1 MNKSEYVSYLLDDL
15 EELLADEAKSSYH
28 LSAAKTFD
36 DDKDPILLVDY
47 PSSSMRAYV
56 IPYNK
61 RIIKDANNYR
71 EITMNFVTQL
81 RELKENII
89 LDINNFEHAL
99 NNTNDFMNISTNTE
113 IAMQTPIAR
122 LHSDE
127 YYEEYDTDSYRE
139 FCDTVDDWLRDY
151 EVEHN
156 CDIYDVDY
164 EVLYDDYND
173 NDDSF
178 LETMLNNL
186 DKFDITYN
194 TVSEDRQEESD
205 NTVQD
210 LTSTEEQE
218 SENPLDTNERIILNH
233 TESYYDDFDTDDYE
247 EFKNAVNDYIE
258 DYNKTVSEDERV
270 GSLSELSEFILKDLY
285 ENDYLDDDASFLEV
299 MEDNFGKI
307 DFEAIERRNLIP
319 DENGYIPHH
328 ARNYYEDYDT
338 DYLDAFT
345 ETAKEWIEDYEHLN
359 GVTVTIDEDAFDELN
374 DIYQDNDYSFNA
386 TMVNNIGKLFYIT
399 NHPEEYYNRLDGII
413 NDEDHFVKNAKEWI
427 NDNSKYLVDLD
438 KNDINNI
445 DYEDIYDNYC
455 NNGISFVDT
464 MLNSM
469 VDYGYLKEDPRE
481 GRVFESPER
490 HTPVENIDTHIQ
502 NRRNALELRE
512 LYNEA
517 KDFNNVKDKVRN
529 FNLSEN
535 DLANPNIYHN
545 DDGVGLIIIFDE
557 NTKLKVSKNMY
568 DKWENDCSVDY
579 ISASVM
585 INETRNYIR
594 DNNLYSEETP
604 DIPFD

>member
-15 EELLADEAKSSYH
+15 EEVLADEAKSSYH

-36 DDKDPILLVDY
+36 DDKNPILLVDY
-47 PSSSMRAYV
+47 PNSAMRAYE
-56 IPYNK
+56 IPYDK
-61 RIIKDANNYR
+61 RTIKDSINYR
-71 EITMNFVTQL
+71 EVTRNFGFQITT
-81 RELKENII
+81 LKTSIVS
-89 LDINNFEHAL
+89 DINTFENSLNL
-99 NNTNDFMNISTNTE
+99 NNTNNFMNVPTDTE
-113 IAMQTPIAR
+113 IAR

-127 YYEEYDTDSYRE
+127 YYEEYDTEDYAE
-139 FCDTVDDWLRDY
+139 FCDTVQDWVIDY
-151 EVEHN
+151 ELEHN
-156 CDIYDVDY
+156 CNIDNIDY
-164 EVLYDDYND
+164 GALYDDYND

-178 LETMLNNL
+178 LETMLSNL
-186 DKFDITYN
+186 DKFNITYN
-194 TVSEDRQEESD
+194 TVSENRQEEFD
-205 NTVQD
+205 NAVQD

-218 SENPLDTNERIILNH
+218 SENPLDTDERIVLKH
-233 TESYYDDFDTDDYE
+233 TEDFYEDFDPDNFD
-247 EFKNAVNDYIE
+247 EFQDAVNDYVE
-258 DYNKTVSEDERV
+258 DYNKTVSEDKKIQ
-270 GSLSELSEFILKDLY
+270 GYSYSELLIEDLY
-285 ENDYLDDDASFLEV
+285 ENDYLSGDDSFLEI

-307 DFEAIERRNLIP
+307 DFEAIEQCNLIP

-338 DYLDAFT
+338 DYLDEFT

-359 GVTVTIDEDAFDELN
+359 EVTVTIDEDAFDELN

-399 NHPEEYYNRLDGII
+399 NHPEEYYDRLDGII

-427 NDNSKYLVDLD
+427 NDNAKYLVDLD

-512 LYNEA
+512 LYNKA
-517 KDFNNVKDKVRN
+517 KDFDNVKDKVRN

-535 DLANPNIYHN
+535 DLSNPNIYHN
-545 DDGVGLIIIFDE
+545 VCNIGLIIVFDE
-557 NTKLKVSKNMY
+557 NTKLKVSKNLY
-568 DKWENDCSVDY
+568 NKWENDYSKDY
-579 ISASVM
+579 IFDCV
-585 INETRNYIR
+585 RNNRNR
-594 DNNLYSEETP
+594 DNNLYSEETQ

>member
-56 IPYNK
+56 IPYSK
-61 RIIKDANNYR
+61 RIVKDANNYR

-113 IAMQTPIAR
+113 IAMPAPIAR

-127 YYEEYDTDSYRE
+127 YYEEYDTEDYAE
-139 FCDTVDDWLRDY
+139 FCDTVHDWLRDY

-156 CDIYDVDY
+156 CDIYGADY
-164 EVLYDDYND
+164 GALYDDYND

-186 DKFDITYN
+186 DKFDITYH
-194 TVSEDRQEESD
+194 TVSEDRQEES
-205 NTVQD
+205 NNAVQD

-218 SENPLDTNERIILNH
+218 SENPLDTNERIVLNH
-233 TESYYDDFDTDDYE
+233 TEDYYDDFDTDDYE

-258 DYNKTVSEDERV
+258 DYNKTVSEDKRV
-270 GSLSELSEFILKDLY
+270 GSLSEFMLEDLY
-285 ENDYLDDDASFLEV
+285 ENDYLDNDDSFLEV
-299 MEDNFGKI
+299 MEDNVGKI
-307 DFEAIERRNLIP
+307 DFEAIEHHNLIP

-338 DYLDAFT
+338 DYLDEFT

-359 GVTVTIDEDAFDELN
+359 GVTVTIDEDAFDKLN

-502 NRRNALELRE
+502 NRRNTLELRE

-517 KDFNNVKDKVRN
+517 KDFDNVKDKVRN

-557 NTKLKVSKNMY
+557 NTKLKVSNNLF
-568 DKWENDCSVDY
+568 DKWVTDYFVDY
-579 ISASVM
+579 IADCV
-585 INETRNYIR
+585 IENERREDT
-594 DNNLYSEETP
+594 LYSEETQ
-604 DIPFD
+604 DISLD

>member
-61 RIIKDANNYR
+61 RIVKDANNYR

-99 NNTNDFMNISTNTE
+99 NNTNDFMNVPTNTE
-113 IAMQTPIAR
+113 IAMPAPIAR

-156 CDIYDVDY
+156 CDIHDVDY
-164 EVLYDDYND
+164 EVLYDNYND
-173 NDDSF
+173 NEDSF
-178 LETMLNNL
+178 LETMINSLYEFN
-186 DKFDITYN
+186 ISYH

-218 SENPLDTNERIILNH
+218 SENPLDTNERIILKH
-233 TESYYDDFDTDDYE
+233 TEDYYEDFDADDYE
-247 EFKNAVNDYIE
+247 EFKNAVSDYME
-258 DYNKTVSEDERV
+258 DYNKTVSAYGRFTIAPF
-270 GSLSELSEFILKDLY
+270 SESVLEDLY
-285 ENDYLDDDASFLEV
+285 ENDFLNNDDSFLEI
-299 MEDNFGKI
+299 MEDNVGKI
-307 DFEAIERRNLIP
+307 DFEAIEQHNLIP

-338 DYLDAFT
+338 DYLDEFT

-359 GVTVTIDEDAFDELN
+359 GVTVTIDEDAFDKLN

-502 NRRNALELRE
+502 NRRNTLELRE

-517 KDFNNVKDKVRN
+517 KDFDNVKDKVRN

-557 NTKLKVSKNMY
+557 NTKLKVSNNLF
-568 DKWENDCSVDY
+568 DKWVTDYFVDY
-579 ISASVM
+579 IADCV
-585 INETRNYIR
+585 IENERREDT
-594 DNNLYSEETP
+594 LYSEETQ
-604 DIPFD
+604 DISLD

>member
-15 EELLADEAKSSYH
+15 EEVLADEAKSSYH

-36 DDKDPILLVDY
+36 DDKNPILLVDY
-47 PSSSMRAYV
+47 PNSAMRAYE
-56 IPYNK
+56 IPYDK
-61 RIIKDANNYR
+61 RTIKDSINYR
-71 EITMNFVTQL
+71 EVTRNFGFQITT
-81 RELKENII
+81 LKTSIVS
-89 LDINNFEHAL
+89 DINTFENSLNL
-99 NNTNDFMNISTNTE
+99 NNTNNFMNVPTDTE
-113 IAMQTPIAR
+113 IAR

-127 YYEEYDTDSYRE
+127 YYEEYDTEDYAE
-139 FCDTVDDWLRDY
+139 FCDTVQDWVIDY
-151 EVEHN
+151 ELEHN
-156 CDIYDVDY
+156 CNIDNIDY
-164 EVLYDDYND
+164 GALYDDYND

-178 LETMLNNL
+178 LETMLSNL
-186 DKFDITYN
+186 DKFNITYN
-194 TVSEDRQEESD
+194 TVSENRQEEFD
-205 NTVQD
+205 NAVQD

-218 SENPLDTNERIILNH
+218 SENPLDTDERIVLKH
-233 TESYYDDFDTDDYE
+233 TEDFYEDFDPDNFD
-247 EFKNAVNDYIE
+247 EFQDAVNDYVE
-258 DYNKTVSEDERV
+258 DYNKTVSEDKKIQ
-270 GSLSELSEFILKDLY
+270 GYSYSELLIEDLY
-285 ENDYLDDDASFLEV
+285 ENDYLSGDDSFLEI

-307 DFEAIERRNLIP
+307 DFEAIEQRNLIP

-338 DYLDAFT
+338 DYLDEFT

-359 GVTVTIDEDAFDELN
+359 EVTVTIDEDAFDELN

-427 NDNSKYLVDLD
+427 NDNAKYLVDLD

-512 LYNEA
+512 LYNKA
-517 KDFNNVKDKVRN
+517 KDFDNVKDKVRN

-535 DLANPNIYHN
+535 DLSNPNIYHN
-545 DDGVGLIIIFDE
+545 VCNIGLIIVFDE
-557 NTKLKVSKNMY
+557 NTKLKVSKNLY
-568 DKWENDCSVDY
+568 NKWENDYSKDY
-579 ISASVM
+579 IFDCV
-585 INETRNYIR
+585 RNNRNR
-594 DNNLYSEETP
+594 DNNLYSEETQ

>member
-15 EELLADEAKSSYH
+15 EEVLADEAKSSYH

-36 DDKDPILLVDY
+36 DDKNPILLVDY
-47 PSSSMRAYV
+47 PNSAMRAYE
-56 IPYNK
+56 IPYDK
-61 RIIKDANNYR
+61 RTIKDSINYR
-71 EITMNFVTQL
+71 EVTRNFGIQITT
-81 RELKENII
+81 LKTSIVS
-89 LDINNFEHAL
+89 DINTFENSLNL
-99 NNTNDFMNISTNTE
+99 NNTNDFMNVPTDTE
-113 IAMQTPIAR
+113 IAR

-127 YYEEYDTDSYRE
+127 YYEEYDTEDYAE
-139 FCDTVDDWLRDY
+139 FCDTVQDWVIDY
-151 EVEHN
+151 ELEHN
-156 CDIYDVDY
+156 CNIDNIDY
-164 EVLYDDYND
+164 GALYDDYND

-178 LETMLNNL
+178 LETMLSNL
-186 DKFDITYN
+186 DKFNITYN
-194 TVSEDRQEESD
+194 TVSENRQEEFD
-205 NTVQD
+205 NAVQD

-218 SENPLDTNERIILNH
+218 SENPLDTDERIVLKH
-233 TESYYDDFDTDDYE
+233 TEDFYEDFDPDNFD
-247 EFKNAVNDYIE
+247 EFQDAVNDYVE
-258 DYNKTVSEDERV
+258 DYNKTVSENKKIQ
-270 GSLSELSEFILKDLY
+270 GYSYSELLIEDLY
-285 ENDYLDDDASFLEV
+285 ENDYLSGDDSFLEI

-307 DFEAIERRNLIP
+307 DFEAIERHNLIP
-319 DENGYIPHH
+319 DENGYTPHH
-328 ARNYYEDYDT
+328 TRDYYEDYDT
-338 DYLDAFT
+338 DYLDEFT

-359 GVTVTIDEDAFDELN
+359 EVTVTIDEDAFDELN

-427 NDNSKYLVDLD
+427 SDNAKYLVDLD

-512 LYNEA
+512 LYNKA
-517 KDFNNVKDKVRN
+517 KDFDNVKDKVRN

-535 DLANPNIYHN
+535 DLSNPNIYHN
-545 DDGVGLIIIFDE
+545 VCNIGLIIVFDE
-557 NTKLKVSKNMY
+557 NTKLKVSKNLY
-568 DKWENDCSVDY
+568 NKWENDYSKDY
-579 ISASVM
+579 IFDCV
-585 INETRNYIR
+585 RNNRNR
-594 DNNLYSEETP
+594 DNNLYSEETQ

>member
-61 RIIKDANNYR
+61 RIVKDANNYR

-99 NNTNDFMNISTNTE
+99 NNTNDFMNVPTNTE
-113 IAMQTPIAR
+113 IAMPAPIAR

-156 CDIYDVDY
+156 CDIHDVDY
-164 EVLYDDYND
+164 EVLYDNYND
-173 NDDSF
+173 NEDSF
-178 LETMLNNL
+178 LETMINSLYEFN
-186 DKFDITYN
+186 ISYH

-218 SENPLDTNERIILNH
+218 SENPLDTNERIILKH
-233 TESYYDDFDTDDYE
+233 TEDYYEDFDADDYE
-247 EFKNAVNDYIE
+247 EFKNAVSDYME
-258 DYNKTVSEDERV
+258 DYNKTVSAYGRFTIAPF
-270 GSLSELSEFILKDLY
+270 SESVLEDLY
-285 ENDYLDDDASFLEV
+285 ENDFLNNDDSFLEI
-299 MEDNFGKI
+299 MEDNVGKI
-307 DFEAIERRNLIP
+307 DFEAIEQHNLIP

-338 DYLDAFT
+338 DYLDEFT

-359 GVTVTIDEDAFDELN
+359 GVTVTIDEDAFDKLN

-502 NRRNALELRE
+502 NRRNTLELRE

-557 NTKLKVSKNMY
+557 NTKLKVSNNLF
-568 DKWENDCSVDY
+568 DKWVTDYFVDY

-594 DNNLYSEETP
+594 DNNLNSEETP
-604 DIPFD
+604 DIALD